1 MTKREIIEHIHR
13 RMGLPRLL
21 IKDVVNEILAIVKGR
36 LQEGEA
42 VKIVRFGKWQPVLR
56 KSKQV
61 KHPATGEI
69 IQIPAYG
76 TVVFKPSR
84 ELEKV

>member
-1 MTKREIIEHIHR
+1 MTKRDIIEHIHKQ
-13 RMGLPRLL
+13 MGLPRLL
-21 IKDVVNEILAIVKGR
+21 IKDVVNEILAIVKER

-61 KHPATGEI
+61 KHPATGEL
-69 IQIPAYG
+69 IQMPVYG
-76 TVVFKPSR
+76 TVVFKPSE
-84 ELEKV
+84 ELKKV

>member
-1 MTKREIIEHIHR
+1 MTKRDIVEHIHR

-21 IKDVVNEILAIVKGR
+21 IKDVVNEILTIIKERVQR
-36 LQEGEA
+36 GEE

-56 KSKQV
+56 KSKRV
-61 KHPATGEI
+61 KHPATGEM